1 MSGMRV
7 PMPRGD
13 ARMSGMRAPIPWGDT
28 RMSGMRGRGVGR
40 PGETLTLGGGEV
52 VPSIDQ
58 KPPPARTEIGVQLE
72 LHDA

>member
-1 MSGMRV
+1 
-7 PMPRGD
+7 
-13 ARMSGMRAPIPWGDT
+13 
-28 RMSGMRGRGVGR
+28 MSGMRGRGVVGGR

-58 KPPPARTEIGVQLE
+58 KPPAARTEIGVQLE